1 MDEFR
6 KGSWKENKEDKENKE
21 YKDSLYSLYSLYSWY
36 SSYQQH
42 FTHQP
47 MFTLKSVSP
56 LGRRGTIETNHG
68 PIETPFFFPVAT
80 AGAMRGIT
88 HTDLADLQAQ
98 VLLCNTYHLHLHP
111 GEDVIADA
119 GGLHAFI
126 GWNRPILTD
135 SGGYQVFS
143 LRGLR
148 RISDRGVE
156 FRAHTDGSLHFL
168 GPVEA
173 MEIQWKLGSDI
184 IMCFD
189 ECPPSTASRREI
201 EMAVDRTL
209 QWAKVCKKTHE
220 CLRKERI
227 EKRERNETK
236 TENNDEGKSFCSSP
250 PFHSLSSSPL
260 LFGIV
265 QGGLHFD
272 LRKKCIEELQA
283 IGFDGYALGGLA
295 VGETEEEMLGIL
307 RELTPLLPAEQPR
320 YLMGV
325 GVMHQLRQC
334 VQLGIDM
341 FDCVLPMRIARH
353 GTILLSDGSALRITN
368 AKFKEDHTPIDSDS
382 PSDLSRTHLKSY
394 LHHLFKVNERLA
406 ETIACKQNL
415 GVTLKMM
422 WELRAKIERHS

>member
-1 MDEFR
+1 
-6 KGSWKENKEDKENKE
+6 
-21 YKDSLYSLYSLYSWY
+21 
-36 SSYQQH
+36 
-42 FTHQP
+42 
-47 MFTLKSVSP
+47 MFTLKAVSP
-56 LGRRGTIETNHG
+56 LGRRGTIQTNHG
-68 PIETPFFFPVAT
+68 LIETPFFFPVAT

-156 FRAHTDGSLHFL
+156 FHAHTDGSLHFL

-173 MEIQWKLGSDI
+173 TKIQWKLGSDI

-201 EMAVDRTL
+201 ETAVDRTL
-209 QWAKVCKKTHE
+209 RWAKVCKETHE
-220 CLRKERI
+220 RLSCPSRPLSMGEGETSAASGGRGRI
-227 EKRERNETK
+227 
-236 TENNDEGKSFCSSP
+236 
-250 PFHSLSSSPL
+250 PL

-295 VGETEEEMLGIL
+295 VGETEEEMLGVL

-325 GVMHQLRQC
+325 GVIHQLRQC

-368 AKFKEDHTPIDSDS
+368 AKFKEDHAPIDPDS

-422 WELRAKIERHS
+422 RELRAKIERHS

>member
-1 MDEFR
+1 
-6 KGSWKENKEDKENKE
+6 
-21 YKDSLYSLYSLYSWY
+21 
-36 SSYQQH
+36 
-42 FTHQP
+42 
-47 MFTLKSVSP
+47 MFTLKAVSP

-88 HTDLADLQAQ
+88 HVDLRDLQAQ

-111 GEDVIADA
+111 GEDTVAAA

-173 MEIQWKLGSDI
+173 TEIQWKLGSDI

-201 EMAVDRTL
+201 ETAVDRTL
-209 QWAKVCKKTHE
+209 QWAKLCKETHE
-220 CLRKERI
+220 RL
-227 EKRERNETK
+227 
-236 TENNDEGKSFCSSP
+236 GKSGRK
-250 PFHSLSSSPL
+250 PL

-272 LRKKCIEELQA
+272 LRKKCAEELRA

-295 VGETEEEMLGIL
+295 VGESEEEMLGVL
-307 RELTPLLPAEQPR
+307 REVTPLLPLEQPR

-325 GVMHQLRQC
+325 GVIHQLKAC
-334 VQLGIDM
+334 VALGIDM

-353 GTILLSDGSALRITN
+353 GTVLLSDGSEMRITN
-368 AKFKEDHTPIDSDS
+368 ARFKEDHSLIDHDS

-394 LHHLFKVNERLA
+394 LHHLFSVNERLA

-415 GVTLKMM
+415 GATLKMM
-422 WELRAKIERHS
+422 RGLRAKIEACPN

>member
-1 MDEFR
+1 M
-6 KGSWKENKEDKENKE
+6 
-21 YKDSLYSLYSLYSWY
+21 
-36 SSYQQH
+36 
-42 FTHQP
+42 P
-47 MFTLKSVSP
+47 MFSVKKVSP
-56 LGRRGTIETNHG
+56 LGRRGTVQTNHG

-88 HTDLADLQAQ
+88 HADLKDLQAQ
-98 VLLCNTYHLHLHP
+98 ALLCNTYHLHLHP
-111 GEDVIADA
+111 GEEVIASA
-119 GGLHAFI
+119 GGLHSFI

-148 RISDRGVE
+148 HISDRGVE
-156 FRAHTDGSLHFL
+156 FRAHTDGSSHFL

-173 MEIQWKLGSDI
+173 TQIQWKLGADI

-201 EMAVDRTL
+201 ETAVDRTL
-209 QWAKVCKKTHE
+209 RWAKVCKETHE
-220 CLRKERI
+220 KL
-227 EKRERNETK
+227 
-236 TENNDEGKSFCSSP
+236 GKSGTGELGNLKSK
-250 PFHSLSSSPL
+250 PL

-265 QGGLHFD
+265 QGGLHVD
-272 LRKKCIEELQA
+272 LRRKCAEELQS

-295 VGETEEEMLGIL
+295 VGESEDEMLAVL
-307 RELTPLLPAEQPR
+307 REVTPLLPEDQPR

-325 GVMHQLRQC
+325 GVIHQLKAC
-334 VQLGIDM
+334 VSLGIDM

-353 GTILLSDGSALRITN
+353 GTILLSDGTEIRITN
-368 AKFKEDHTPIDSDS
+368 AKFKEDHAPIDPAS
-382 PSDLSRTHLKSY
+382 PSDFSRTHTRSY
-394 LHHLFKVNERLA
+394 LHHLFHVNERLA

-422 WELRAKIERHS
+422 RDLRTKMDSL